1 MMFYFKAHYNALWT
15 LGLNF
20 DCTLGNYPVCN
31 HGSISTEVLHNNTCS
46 YMCMP
51 FTYSRIN
58 RGIWTIECNLGVIGW
73 SYSWQ
78 NAIWWSLI
86 RLSRYPQSS
95 LETFLTKVC
104 PWFPAIVESCTSGV
118 HCWAPSDLL
127 QAVEIWLESTS
138 GQLRQNWFRLVT
150 WLTAYRVITKH
161 VHGAP

>member
-1 MMFYFKAHYNALWT
+1 MMFCFKAH
-15 LGLNF
+15 
-20 DCTLGNYPVCN
+20 YPVCN

-95 LETFLTKVC
+95 LETFLAKSMSMISSNRRKLYQWGSLLGTKW
-104 PWFPAIVESCTSGV
+104 PIASGRNLARV
-118 HCWAPSDLL
+118 HIWA
-127 QAVEIWLESTS
+127 AKT
-138 GQLRQNWFRLVT
+138 NWFLVT
-150 WLTAYRVITKH
+150 WLTAYRVITEH